1 VSAFQTEGPD
11 APRCPTCN
19 HPEHATARCQFHVGG
34 VSWSYSSRSRCR
46 CIDGYRTEEDAA

>member
-1 VSAFQTEGPD
+1 MSAFQATGPD
-11 APRCPTCN
+11 APRCPTCG
-19 HPEHATARCQFHVGG
+19 HPEHTTARCQFHVGG